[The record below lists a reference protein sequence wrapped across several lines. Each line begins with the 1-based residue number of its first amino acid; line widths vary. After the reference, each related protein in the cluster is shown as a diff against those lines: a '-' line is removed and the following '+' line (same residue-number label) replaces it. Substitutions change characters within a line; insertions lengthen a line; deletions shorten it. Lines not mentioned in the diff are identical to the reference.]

1 MPGTKRKEALKRE
14 LVEALNVVLANARA
28 AHRSAV
34 EGATHGE
41 ARQENDKDT
50 RGLEQSYVARGQALR
65 ISALEA
71 ELTDVRAMDLAA
83 KPRVALGSL
92 VTAEEE
98 AASRCYLIAPHGGG
112 VTLERGEVV
121 VVTPRSPL
129 GQALLGKQVGDECE
143 VVLQGARRALEI
155 VKLT

>member
-1 MPGTKRKEALKRE
+1 MTAMKRKGDLKTELLEALG
-14 LVEALNVVLANARA
+14 LVLANARK
-28 AHRSAV
+28 AHKSAV

-65 ISALEA
+65 IAAVEA
-71 ELTDVRAMDLAA
+71 EIADVRSLELYE
-83 KPRVALGSL
+83 KPRVGLGSL
-92 VTAEEE
+92 VTVEENE
-98 AASRCYLIAPHGGG
+98 STRCYFMAPHGGG
-112 VTLERGEVV
+112 VALDRGKVV

-143 VVLQGARRALEI
+143 VVLQGAKRALQI
-155 VKLT
+155 VRHG